1 MWTVMLEFSSPHPV
15 PAYFSGIVVAFCA
28 WLHYLLI
35 RGTVWAH
42 VNWDHKKIRIIT
54 LNMLEKN
61 RTADIRNDFF
71 FFFYFIYICIYILLA
86 FVCLRVLSWTKM
98 SLVPRCLPL
107 QWLWC
112 RISAVCMIVS
122 KPRDRFSNVRL
133 IFLHLWTAA
142 GYYQL
147 DPGLSVCSML
157 AMAGGDSTWIH
168 LFISALTITCTYLG
182 AHHLWK
188 ELSTVSAT
196 SLYLSQHCMKRIQ
209 YLSNELLLPSSL
221 LLSAGF
227 KLTSHVA
234 AKIFLEIRG
243 WCGGQEKSEKRKEA
257 PLHGKCQAHC
267 VPINF
272 HRLLYFFD
280 L

>member
-42 VNWDHKKIRIIT
+42 VNWYHKKIRIIT

-71 FFFYFIYICIYILLA
+71 FNFIYICIYILLA
-86 FVCLRVLSWTKM
+86 FVCLHVLSWTKM

-188 ELSTVSAT
+188 EHSTVSAT
-196 SLYLSQHCMKRIQ
+196 SLYLSQHCMKWGNSIPQQWALAAVIIAFIRRIQ
-209 YLSNELLLPSSL
+209 TPLPHTLLLK
-221 LLSAGF
+221 F
-227 KLTSHVA
+227 
-234 AKIFLEIRG
+234 FL
-243 WCGGQEKSEKRKEA
+243 KSEDGVEDKRKVKREKR
-257 PLHGKCQAHC
+257 HHC
-267 VPINF
+267 MASVKLIVYP
-272 HRLLYFFD
+272 
-280 L
+280 